1 MLGAVDKGANVLDAD
16 NSSMDGVIATD
27 TNVLLYAFGYEIG
40 MDNNILDKN
49 DSNNNYS
56 KAYNNFITNVSKT
69 GTILVYTYTNINEI
83 RTVAQKMVA
92 IKKGKE
98 LGWTKNEAKSNWKT
112 TFQQYKNLSE
122 KSNQFTNDILA
133 VLSASPYILYMEQ
146 ETNQAAIDLS
156 GELLRKYS
164 VDSNDA
170 TIIANAMLSGINS
183 IASHDYMFKDVCG
196 INLYTKNTKI
206 LNDAGQVSTKPINF
220 EETSKL
226 YNLKNN

>member
-92 IKKGKE
+92 IRKGKE
-98 LGWTKNEAKSNWKT
+98 LGW
-112 TFQQYKNLSE
+112 
-122 KSNQFTNDILA
+122 
-133 VLSASPYILYMEQ
+133 
-146 ETNQAAIDLS
+146 
-156 GELLRKYS
+156 
-164 VDSNDA
+164 
-170 TIIANAMLSGINS
+170 
-183 IASHDYMFKDVCG
+183 
-196 INLYTKNTKI
+196 TKNTKI
-206 LNDAGQVSTKPINF
+206 LNDAGQVSTTPINF

-226 YNLKNN
+226 YNLKNS